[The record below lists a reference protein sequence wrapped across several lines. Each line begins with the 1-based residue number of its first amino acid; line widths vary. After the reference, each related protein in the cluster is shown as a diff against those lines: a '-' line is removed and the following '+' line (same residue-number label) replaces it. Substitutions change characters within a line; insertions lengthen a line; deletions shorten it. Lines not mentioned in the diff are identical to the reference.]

1 MHYKT
6 YKTILSPQNGM
17 NLYRG
22 CTHGCIYCD
31 SRSKCYQMDHDFE
44 DIEIKENSSEILA
57 AQLLKKRHKAMIST
71 GSMCDPYIP
80 LEKTLKVTRSSLE
93 VIEKYGFGAS
103 VLTKSA
109 TVLRDLDIL
118 KRINEKSK
126 AVIQMTLTT
135 YDETLCKI
143 LEPYVSTT
151 KERFEAL
158 KIFRDHDI
166 PCVVW
171 FDPLLPFINDTEE
184 NLRGIL
190 AYCIEAKVKGIIFF
204 GIGLTLREG
213 NREYF
218 YEKLDNHFPGLKERY
233 IKTYGDSYAIMSP
246 SNEKLS
252 KLFHQICEEHH
263 ILHQPNDVFAYI
275 HEFKE
280 KLTYE
285 QLSLF

>member
-6 YKTILSPQNGM
+6 YKSILSPQNGM

-31 SRSKCYQMDHDFE
+31 SRSHCYQMDHDFE
-44 DIEIKENSSEILA
+44 DIEIKENSSQILEN
-57 AQLLKKRHKAMIST
+57 QLLKKRHKGMIST

-80 LEKTLKVTRSSLE
+80 LEKSLKVTRSSLE
-93 VIEKYGFGAS
+93 VIEKHGFGAS

-118 KRINEKSK
+118 KRINEKAKS
-126 AVIQMTLTT
+126 VIQMTLTT
-135 YDETLCKI
+135 YDENLCKL

-158 KIFRDHDI
+158 KVFRDHGI

-190 AYCIEAKVKGIIFF
+190 QYCIEAQVKGIIFF

-218 YEKLDNHFPGLKERY
+218 YEQLDLHFPGLKEKY
-233 IKTYGDSYAIMSP
+233 IKTYGNNYVIMSP
-246 SNEKLS
+246 DNERLS
-252 KLFHQICEEHH
+252 KLFHTICEEHH
-263 ILHQPNDVFAYI
+263 ILHEPREVFAYLY
-275 HEFKE
+275 EFKE
-280 KLTYE
+280 KMPYE